1 MIRCEKHLVSKT
13 ERSANQSEGCD
24 ARRKARYG
32 PPAALCSATLFDYAE
47 MCRHPPKGKPVRGYG
62 EVYGIS
68 FSGHHDHPALERSGG
83 LKHR

>member
-62 EVYGIS
+62 EVYGIG

>member
-1 MIRCEKHLVSKT
+1 MIRYEKHLVSKT

-32 PPAALCSATLFDYAE
+32 PSAALCSATLFDYAE

-62 EVYGIS
+62 EVYGSS
-68 FSGHHDHPALERSGG
+68 FSGNHDRLALEKRQT
-83 LKHR
+83 KA

>member
-32 PPAALCSATLFDYAE
+32 PSAALCSATLFDYAE
-47 MCRHPPKGKPVRGYG
+47 MCRHPPKGSRYG
-62 EVYGIS
+62 VMEKFMGVAFPGTTITL
-68 FSGHHDHPALERSGG
+68 PLRSGR

>member
-1 MIRCEKHLVSKT
+1 MIRREKHLVSKT

-24 ARRKARYG
+24 ARRKAQYG

-47 MCRHPPKGKPVRGYG
+47 MCRHPPKGQPVRGYG
-62 EVYGIS
+62 EVYGSS
-68 FSGHHDHPALERSGG
+68 FSGYHDHPALERSGG

>member
-1 MIRCEKHLVSKT
+1 MIKRGKFLTIKKEG
-13 ERSANQSEGCD
+13 SANQSEGCD

-47 MCRHPPKGKPVRGYG
+47 MCRHPPKGSRCGVMEKFMGVAFPGTT
-62 EVYGIS
+62 I
-68 FSGHHDHPALERSGG
+68 ALPLRSGR

>member
-1 MIRCEKHLVSKT
+1 MIKCGKFLTIKKEG
-13 ERSANQSEGCD
+13 SANQSEGCD

-47 MCRHPPKGKPVRGYG
+47 MCQRPPKGSRCGVMEKFMGVAFPGTT
-62 EVYGIS
+62 I
-68 FSGHHDHPALERSGG
+68 ALPLRSGR

>member
-32 PPAALCSATLFDYAE
+32 PPAALCSVQPSSTMRKCASA
-47 MCRHPPKGKPVRGYG
+47 PKGQLVRGYG
-62 EVYGIS
+62 EVYGSS
-68 FSGHHDHPALERSGG
+68 FSGYHDHPALERSGG